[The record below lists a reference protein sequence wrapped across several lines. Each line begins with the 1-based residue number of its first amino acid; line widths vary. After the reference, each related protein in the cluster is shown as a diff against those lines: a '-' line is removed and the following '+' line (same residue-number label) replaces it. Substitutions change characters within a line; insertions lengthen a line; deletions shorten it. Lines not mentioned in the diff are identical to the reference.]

1 MNKLSEKQLLFV
13 TIGIAVLLTGGL
25 GFLIWSDL
33 SEIDEEEAKI
43 AGLRDQIAAADVEI
57 RKIPGREY
65 QVIANRE
72 ISEKETSILPEET
85 EIEEFWEVLEQ
96 RAEEAQVRIS
106 EITTNENTRAKTP
119 RGKKK
124 KDKSSIESVQQEL
137 SLRATTDEFLRF
149 INMLENHDRIIN
161 VVDYSIG
168 AGEERGPDNKVRH
181 AIKLTLATFTY
192 SKKIANTIVSI
203 PQYDK
208 KKEHPQVKKHLAN
221 IKVQEKESYQ
231 LRTSL
236 GRRDPF
242 VNVRRKVEENVN
254 PNAGMERKTQ
264 EEILQ
269 MLVSMVRTLRTE
281 LDTEDVLRKNERL
294 FLLAQ
299 QVKENRA
306 AFGSLAQ
313 KIAETQRDAL
323 IIDRDLQEEFRDEV
337 LNPYA
342 EIKERIGKIE
352 EEKPR
357 ITQRQAEEIRKRV
370 ATLFDERE
378 WKKVQEE
385 VRSFRT
391 LSKDGTWVEDDARQ
405 IAGEIIDFQ
414 RRANVIQDFDKRKV
428 NITTILFSPNGVS
441 VAIIN
446 DKQIAEGDSLDTDG
460 RVIVVEIGE
469 NYVIFETEGVEIK
482 RTK

>member
-1 MNKLSEKQLLFV
+1 MNKLSEKQLLIL
-13 TIGIAVLLTGGL
+13 TIGVAVLLTSGL
-25 GFLIWSDL
+25 GFLVWSDL
-33 SEIDEEEAKI
+33 SEIDREQQNIAQLREQI
-43 AGLRDQIAAADVEI
+43 AGADVEI

-106 EITTNENTRAKTP
+106 EITTNNSTRAKAP

-124 KDKSSIESVQQEL
+124 DKSAIDSVHQEL
-137 SLRATTDEFLRF
+137 SLKATTDEFLRF

-168 AGEERGPDNKVRH
+168 AGEGRGTDNKVRH
-181 AIKLTLATFTY
+181 EIKLTLATFTY
-192 SKKIANTIVSI
+192 SKTIANTIVSI
-203 PQYDK
+203 PQYDQ
-208 KKEHPQVKKHLAN
+208 KKENPQVKKHLAS

-242 VNVRRKVEENVN
+242 VNVRRKVEETVN

-269 MLVSMVRTLRTE
+269 MLVSTVRTLRTE

-337 LNPYA
+337 LNPFA

-370 ATLFDERE
+370 AVLFDERE

-428 NITTILFSPNGVS
+428 DITTILFSPNGVS

>member
-1 MNKLSEKQLLFV
+1 M
-13 TIGIAVLLTGGL
+13 
-25 GFLIWSDL
+25 
-33 SEIDEEEAKI
+33 
-43 AGLRDQIAAADVEI
+43 
-57 RKIPGREY
+57 
-65 QVIANRE
+65 
-72 ISEKETSILPEET
+72 
-85 EIEEFWEVLEQ
+85 
-96 RAEEAQVRIS
+96 
-106 EITTNENTRAKTP
+106 
-119 RGKKK
+119 
-124 KDKSSIESVQQEL
+124 
-137 SLRATTDEFLRF
+137 
-149 INMLENHDRIIN
+149 
-161 VVDYSIG
+161 
-168 AGEERGPDNKVRH
+168 
-181 AIKLTLATFTY
+181 
-192 SKKIANTIVSI
+192 
-203 PQYDK
+203 
-208 KKEHPQVKKHLAN
+208 
-221 IKVQEKESYQ
+221 
-231 LRTSL
+231 
-236 GRRDPF
+236 
-242 VNVRRKVEENVN
+242 NVRRKVEETVN

-306 AFGSLAQ
+306 TFGSLAQ

-323 IIDRDLQEEFRDEV
+323 IIDRDLQEELRDEV
-337 LNPYA
+337 LNPFT

-414 RRANVIQDFDKRKV
+414 RRAKVIQDFDRRKV